1 MDAASAV
8 NKDIR
13 LAADAELR
21 QINALDEK
29 ERELLEGLEQ
39 EIRELLNREAGRT
52 QQYGGLGERLGE
64 AVTELEASH
73 PRATLLMRQVIDSL
87 AYLGI

>member
-1 MDAASAV
+1 MNEQQLRSH
-8 NKDIR
+8 
-13 LAADAELR
+13 LEQLHAELR

-39 EIRELLNREAGRT
+39 EIRELLNREAGRA